1 MHPLLSNPRR
11 LALYLLA
18 WVPFGIFVHA
28 ILRGASSEDD
38 PLLIVFASVLAL
50 FAAFIALAAYY
61 SNRLAPL
68 ATSTA
73 WRIVAVQA
81 GAAGISTL
89 LWIGMGSM
97 AVRAIESA
105 AERDAV
111 VVDLARALPLLAGIG
126 LVGFLISAVIHYLS
140 AGFEERRAVERRA
153 LELQVTAR
161 DAELKMLRAQ
171 IDPHFLF
178 NSLHSISA
186 LTMTDPPA
194 ARRMCVGLG
203 DFLRATLQVGQ
214 RSFITLG
221 EELALIDRYL
231 AIEQVRLGDRLR
243 VSRAIADDA
252 KSVMVPPLLLHPLVE
267 NAITHGI
274 AHMLEGGRLSIR
286 VERAERGTP
295 YVFIHIGNDAD
306 PDRPQ
311 RTGTG
316 VGLQNVRRRLHTV
329 YGDTASVTTADRG
342 DAFQAELL
350 IPEREDAAHETAT
363 GVAAAQGVRA

>member
-1 MHPLLSNPRR
+1 MHPILARGR
-11 LALYLLA
+11 FLALYL
-18 WVPFGIFVHA
+18 GIGV
-28 ILRGASSEDD
+28 LVGGLLGAMLVAQAALDWTEA
-38 PLLIVFASVLAL
+38 LLVAL
-50 FAAFIALAAYY
+50 PLAAVYAFVCLSGWY
-61 SNRLAPL
+61 VSRSMPLVATSAVRIL
-68 ATSTA
+68 ATALTSA
-73 WRIVAVQA
+73 VISSAVWLLVAHFWIGALVARGWVGAAGA
-81 GAAGISTL
+81 GAAGLDALIFSLGVLLYLLSLAISY
-89 LWIGMGSM
+89 
-97 AVRAIESA
+97 
-105 AERDAV
+105 
-111 VVDLARALPLLAGIG
+111 LLAG
-126 LVGFLISAVIHYLS
+126 
-140 AGFEERRAVERRA
+140 FEQLRETERRQLRV
-153 LELQVTAR
+153 QVLSR
-161 DAELKMLRAQ
+161 EAELRSLKAQ